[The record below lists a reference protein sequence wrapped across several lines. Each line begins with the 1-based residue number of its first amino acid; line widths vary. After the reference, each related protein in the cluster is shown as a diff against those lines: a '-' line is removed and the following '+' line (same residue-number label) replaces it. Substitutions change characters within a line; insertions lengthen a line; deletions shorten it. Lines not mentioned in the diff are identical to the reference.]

1 MFRSTLI
8 AAALL
13 ATGSAHA
20 LNTGDLAFTSFNADE
35 DGWSMVT
42 FVNIAAN
49 TKIYF
54 TDNEWN
60 GSAIGAGGA
69 FNTGESYHQWDS
81 GASVIAAGTVIRF
94 SAIDVAS
101 RSASIGTFTGVT
113 VSGSTN
119 FGINQTADTVYAYQ
133 GSSATSPT
141 AFLAAISNAAN
152 FPNATEGQL
161 SGTGLSVGNGAVSLT
176 ASSDYAEYSGPRSG
190 LNDFAGYKPLVS
202 DKSQWTIQGDGTF
215 ASTVPNTVAFAVTA
229 VPEPSTEAMLLAGLG
244 MLGLIARRRM
254 R

>member
-13 ATGSAHA
+13 VTGSAHA

-49 TKIYF
+49 TTIYF

-69 FNTGESYHQWDS
+69 FNTGESYHQWNS
-81 GASVIAAGTVIRF
+81 GASAIAAGTVIRF
-94 SAIDVAS
+94 SAIDVAGL
-101 RSASIGTFTGVT
+101 SASVGSLSRAT

-119 FGINQTADTVYAYQ
+119 YGISATADTVYAYQ
-133 GSSATSPT
+133 GSSASSATT
-141 AFLAAISNAAN
+141 FLTAISTGSFSTA
-152 FPNATEGQL
+152 EGSL
-161 SGTGLSVGNGAVSLT
+161 VNTGLVAGVNAVQLK
-176 ASSDYAEYSGPRSG
+176 AASDYAEYAGVRSG
-190 LNDFAGYKPLVS
+190 QTTFAAYKTLVANAANWNDLGDGSFAGK
-202 DKSQWTIQGDGTF
+202 
-215 ASTVPNTVAFAVTA
+215 VPDVTAFAVTA
-229 VPEPSTEAMLLAGLG
+229 VPEPSSEAMLLAGLG

>member
-13 ATGSAHA
+13 ATSSAHA

-42 FVNIAAN
+42 FVDIAAN
-49 TKIYF
+49 TRVYF

-69 FNTGESYHQWDS
+69 FNTGESHHQWVS

-94 SAIDVAS
+94 SAIDVAGL
-101 RSASIGTFTGVT
+101 SASVGSLSRAT
-113 VSGSTN
+113 VSGSAN
-119 FGINQTADTVYAYQ
+119 FGISQSADTVYAYQ
-133 GSSATSPT
+133 GSSASEATN
-141 AFLAAISNAAN
+141 FIAAISTGGFSVA
-152 FPNATEGQL
+152 EGQL
-161 SGTGLSVGNGAVSLT
+161 ANTGLADGVNAVKLK
-176 ASSDYAEYSGPRSG
+176 AASDYAEYAGVRSG
-190 LNDFAGYKPLVS
+190 QTTFAAYKPLVASSANWS
-202 DKSQWTIQGDGTF
+202 DLGDGSY
-215 ASTVPNTVAFAVTA
+215 ASKVPDVTAFAVTA

-244 MLGLIARRRM
+244 MLGLIARRRLS
-254 R
+254 

>member
-13 ATGSAHA
+13 VTGSAHA

-42 FVNIAAN
+42 FVDIAAN
-49 TKIYF
+49 TQVYF

-69 FNTGESYHQWDS
+69 FNTGESHHQWNS
-81 GASVIAAGTVIRF
+81 GASVIAAGSVIRF
-94 SAIDVAS
+94 SAIDNANAL
-101 RSASIGTFTGVT
+101 SASVGSLSRAT
-113 VSGSTN
+113 VSGSSN
-119 FGINQTADTVYAYQ
+119 FGISQSADTVYAYL
-133 GSSATSPT
+133 GSSASSATT
-141 AFLAAISNAAN
+141 FLTAISTGSFSTA
-152 FPNATEGQL
+152 EGSL
-161 SGTGLSVGNGAVSLT
+161 VNTGLVAGVNAIQLKAAG
-176 ASSDYAEYSGPRSG
+176 DYAEYAGVRSG
-190 LNDFAGYKPLVS
+190 QTTFAAYKPLVAS
-202 DKSQWTIQGDGTF
+202 SANWNDLGDGSF
-215 ASTVPNTVAFAVTA
+215 ASKVPDVTAFAVTA